1 MVGGV
6 NPANLSK
13 TRYTRGT
20 TAENPIVVED
30 EPTLAQQPSIG
41 KRPIRPGPSD
51 PSDLPRPTSEQILGT
66 LLQQKNIL
74 PVVISLLRLLVPGA
88 PSLASAP
95 PSHPFY
101 TYSHAPATASRSPR
115 SQLPS
120 FGAQTSAQTRSRSP
134 EQTNSH
140 HSHGFTAPPPKRR
153 KLNSVPAGAGDWDV
167 PYPFQE
173 GQGPEN
179 YRSTWERERGKQL
192 LADLVQLVRGAAQKA
207 ATKAWY
213 EQQRILQSGYR

>member
-30 EPTLAQQPSIG
+30 EPTAQQPSIG

-74 PVVISLLRLLVPGA
+74 PVVISLLRLLVPRA

-101 TYSHAPATASRSPR
+101 TYSHAPATASRPPR

-134 EQTNSH
+134 EQTSSH

-213 EQQRILQSGYR
+213 EQQRTLQSGYR